1 MQIFHRRFAM
11 NCSEKRISMEQGQIK
26 NKVQQEK
33 KKTIGATVAP
43 LEQNT
48 ELTDATKERKLIRT
62 PRSKKYVKA
71 MKQIDQ
77 LTKQDEEIMEMVKSM
92 PVNNKLLGILS
103 SCQIEGCIIH
113 AIDKF
118 GNILEHYHSVE
129 EMPEEL
135 QDGYQVYLEHQDC
148 ASIEVY
154 TNNIC
159 IIYSDGIVKFAERPE

>member
-1 MQIFHRRFAM
+1 MEIGQMKKENSAQTI
-11 NCSEKRISMEQGQIK
+11 KRAAI
-26 NKVQQEK
+26 
-33 KKTIGATVAP
+33 TIES
-43 LEQNT
+43 LKQNT
-48 ELTDATKERKLIRT
+48 ELTEATKEKKLMRRPRT
-62 PRSKKYVKA
+62 TKYVKL
-71 MKQIDQ
+71 MSQIDK
-77 LTKQDEEIMEMVKSM
+77 LSKQDEEIIEMVKSM

-129 EMPEEL
+129 EMPEAL
-135 QDGYQVYLEHQDC
+135 RSGYRVYLEHKDC

-159 IIYSDGIVKFAERPE
+159 VIYSDGGVKFVE